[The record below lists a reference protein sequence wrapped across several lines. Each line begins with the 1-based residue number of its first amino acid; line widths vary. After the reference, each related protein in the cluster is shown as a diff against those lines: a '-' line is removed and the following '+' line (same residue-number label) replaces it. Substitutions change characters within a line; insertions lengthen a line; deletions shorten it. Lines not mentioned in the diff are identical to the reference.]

1 MCCVL
6 HLRSSLQI
14 NDCRPPE
21 PLPRPPAAPL
31 AGSGDRQAPPKPR
44 RSPSMEPQLVFPPR
58 HPSSSSPTDGD
69 APESPVEVEDA
80 APECRFQ
87 MESLSRFFVTSLFIF
102 LPSFLPSPAAT
113 LMGFTLWFLSPLHPF
128 RNYPSSRPTPFFFLF
143 LLLLH
148 PLLLLCACVGKHT
161 HAAVLRCFPSTL
173 HLQRDPGGPLS
184 C

>member
-14 NDCRPPE
+14 NDCRPPG

-69 APESPVEVEDA
+69 APESPVEAEDA
-80 APECRFQ
+80 APQCRFQ

-102 LPSFLPSPAAT
+102 LPSFLPQQLPSWVSHFGFYPPSICFAT
-113 LMGFTLWFLSPLHPF
+113 IPPHVQL
-128 RNYPSSRPTPFFFLF
+128 PFFFLF

-161 HAAVLRCFPSTL
+161 RAAVLRCFPYTL
-173 HLQRDPGGPLS
+173 HLQRDPRGPLS

>member
-21 PLPRPPAAPL
+21 PLLRPPAAPL

-69 APESPVEVEDA
+69 APESPVEAEDA
-80 APECRFQ
+80 APQCRFQ

-102 LPSFLPSPAAT
+102 LPSFLPQQLPSWVSHFGFYPPSIRFAT
-113 LMGFTLWFLSPLHPF
+113 IPPHVQL
-128 RNYPSSRPTPFFFLF
+128 PFFFYSFSFFILF
-143 LLLLH
+143 FFCAHVLGSTRARLSSDASRLLSISS
-148 PLLLLCACVGKHT
+148 VT
-161 HAAVLRCFPSTL
+161 
-173 HLQRDPGGPLS
+173 PGVR
-184 C
+184 